1 MEDAPEIGER
11 RALHDGRRRSSGSYK
26 ESRRDSPRRSRRRSR
41 DYSSSSSDSDGY
53 DSDGYDRR
61 DDLEDGF
68 SRPGERLLHDGE
80 TISPQCFR
88 AMPARSP
95 ARHHATIIAAAA
107 RMLCWPTG
115 PLMPT
120 ACRAA
125 TCWDKATRTYYV
137 ITNKRI
143 TRYTHTCVC
152 CCVHVENVYMVRCR
166 PQPLLLCSL
175 RVECLSAGV
184 CQNSAVLTYRR
195 RPAATVGDNRHRI

>member
-11 RALHDGRRRSSGSYK
+11 RALRDGRRRSSGSYK

-41 DYSSSSSDSDGY
+41 DSSSSSDSDGY

-61 DDLEDGF
+61 DDLEDG
-68 SRPGERLLHDGE
+68 ERLLHDGE

-88 AMPARSP
+88 AMPARPP

-143 TRYTHTCVC
+143 TRYMHTCVC